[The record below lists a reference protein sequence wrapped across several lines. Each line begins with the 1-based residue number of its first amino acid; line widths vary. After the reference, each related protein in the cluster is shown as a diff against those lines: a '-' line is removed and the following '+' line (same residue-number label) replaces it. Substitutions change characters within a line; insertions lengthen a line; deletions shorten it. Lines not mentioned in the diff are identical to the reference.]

1 MNFEHIKNIHF
12 VGIGGIGMS
21 GIAEILAERGIKVSG
36 CDLKRSVSTD
46 LLAGRGVHVLM
57 GHDPAHLEGV
67 DLVVVTSAVRGAN
80 AEVDAARSRR
90 IPVMKRKEILGALVN
105 QKRGV
110 GVSGTHGK
118 TTTSAMIAVILE
130 EAGLDPTIIIGGMLR
145 NIGSNAKSGKGDLA
159 VIEADEYDRSF
170 HELHP
175 EIAVVTNIE
184 ADHLE
189 YYGNFDAIAESFRV
203 FAEGIKPGGSVV
215 GCVDDPA
222 VAKLLA
228 RIDKKII
235 RYGLGDSADV
245 RATNISFDERG
256 SRFEVPGIGWFRLFV
271 PGEHNVRNALAAIA
285 VSRELGISSAV
296 TATGLAKFLGV
307 DRRFQILGDYGGA
320 LIVDDYAHHPT
331 EIRATLSAAR
341 AGYPRRRIVALF
353 QPHLYSRTRDFAR
366 EFGEAL
372 RVADV
377 ALVAPIYAAREQP
390 IEGISSRL
398 IADAVEGVEFI
409 DGNNAA
415 ITQALRGRLKPNDL
429 FVTLGAGDVHEIS
442 EALAGGSL

>member
-1 MNFEHIKNIHF
+1 MNFEHIKSIHF

-21 GIAEILAERGIKVSG
+21 GIAEILAERGVKVSG
-36 CDLKRSVSTD
+36 CDLKPSASTD
-46 LLAGRGVHVLM
+46 LLAGRGIHVLM
-57 GHDPAHLEGV
+57 GHDAAHLDGV

-80 AEVDAARSRR
+80 AEVDAARARR
-90 IPVMKRKEILGALVN
+90 IPVMKRKEMLGALVN
-105 QKRGV
+105 EKRSV
-110 GVSGTHGK
+110 GVAGTHGK

-145 NIGSNAKSGKGDLA
+145 NIGSNARSGKGDLA

-175 EIAVVTNIE
+175 EVAVVTNIE

-189 YYGNFDAIAESFRV
+189 YYGSFEAIAESFRV
-203 FAEGIKPGGSVV
+203 FVEGIKPGGSVV
-215 GCVDDPA
+215 GCADDPA
-222 VAKLLA
+222 VAKLLTG
-228 RIDKKII
+228 INKKII

-245 RATNISFDERG
+245 RATNITFDERG

-271 PGEHNVRNALAAIA
+271 PGEHNIRNALAAIA
-285 VSRELGISSAV
+285 VARELRISSSV
-296 TATGLAKFLGV
+296 TAAALAKFLGV
-307 DRRFQILGDYGGA
+307 DRRFQILGEYGGA

-331 EIRATLSAAR
+331 EIRATLNAAR
-341 AGYPRRRIVALF
+341 TGYPRRRIVALF

-372 RVADV
+372 TVADV
-377 ALVAPIYAAREQP
+377 ALVSRIYAAREQP
-390 IEGISSRL
+390 IEGISSRV
-398 IADAVEGVEFI
+398 IAEAVEGVEFI
-409 DGNNAA
+409 DGDNAA
-415 ITQALRGRLKPNDL
+415 ITAALRGRLKPNDL

-442 EALAGGSL
+442 EALVRENA